1 MEIKNLQE
9 EWDLVVIGGGITG
22 AGIFREAIRMRLN
35 VLLVERMD
43 FAWGTSSRSTKLVHG
58 GLRYLKD
65 GHLLLTKESVEERER
80 MLKEAPGLVEQ
91 VGFLMPVYRG
101 TSPGKWSLDIGLI
114 LYDLMAREKQHQFY
128 DTREFSALTPHLKR
142 KGLAGGFRFFDAQ
155 TDDARLVLR
164 LINEAVAS
172 GGCALNYTAA
182 REILRNGDE
191 KVVGVVIEDTETL
204 ERKTISTGAVINATG
219 AWGEKLHPSPDK
231 KRHLRPLR
239 GSHIVFPYSVIPID
253 RAVTMV
259 HPADNRPVFAI
270 PWEGAVLVGTTDID
284 YRGDIQKE
292 PSVTEEEILYLLEVI
307 HTFFPSLDVSV
318 DNCIST
324 FAGIRPVLSE
334 GKLSPSEES
343 RDYVVWKDKG
353 LVTVAGGKLTTF
365 RKMAWDTL
373 KAAKAFLPPVR
384 FIGRR
389 DPVFSPVPDTI
400 PEEDLGLSAETW
412 RRLYGRYGET
422 ANELVK
428 TAAADD
434 LTLIPGTFTLWAEL
448 PFTAKYE
455 QVRHLSDLL
464 LRRVRIGLLTSMGGK
479 EYIKRIQ
486 KLCESSLPWDRT
498 RWKQEIKDY
507 LDLWR
512 QSYSIPGRKR

>member
-1 MEIKNLQE
+1 METTKLRE
-9 EWDLVVIGGGITG
+9 DWDLVVIGGGITG
-22 AGIFREAIRMRLN
+22 AGIFREATRMGLT

-65 GHLLLTKESVEERER
+65 GHLLLTKASVEERER

-101 TSPGKWSLDIGLI
+101 TSPGKWSLDIGLL
-114 LYDLMAREKQHQFY
+114 LYDLMAHEKQHQFY
-128 DTREFSALTPHLKR
+128 ETKDFCTLTPHLTR

-164 LINEAVAS
+164 LINEAVTS

-182 REILRNGDE
+182 RKILRNGDGQ
-191 KVVGVVIEDTETL
+191 VTGIAIEDTETL
-204 ERKTISTGAVINATG
+204 EKNTISTGAVINATG
-219 AWGEKLHPSPDK
+219 AWGEELHPSPDK

-239 GSHIVFPYSVIPID
+239 GSHIIFPSSVMPID
-253 RAVTMV
+253 SAVTMV
-259 HPADNRPVFAI
+259 HPVDNRPVFAI
-270 PWEGAVLVGTTDID
+270 PWEGAVLVGTTDVD
-284 YRGDIQKE
+284 YREDIQKE
-292 PSVTEEEILYLLEVI
+292 PSITREEISYLLEAI
-307 HTFFPSLDVSV
+307 HTFFPSLDVSA

-353 LVTVAGGKLTTF
+353 LVTVTGGKLTTF
-365 RKMAWDTL
+365 RRMALDTL
-373 KAAKAFLPPVR
+373 KETRSFLPPVR
-384 FIGRR
+384 FIGRS
-389 DPVFSPVPDTI
+389 DPVFSPVPDS
-400 PEEDLGLSAETW
+400 PQEDFGLSARTW
-412 RRLYGRYGET
+412 RRLYGRYGKT
-422 ANELVK
+422 ADELVK
-428 TAAADD
+428 TAATAD
-434 LTLIPGTFTLWAEL
+434 LTTIPGTFTLWAEL
-448 PFTAKYE
+448 PFTAKRE

-464 LRRVRIGLLTSMGGK
+464 LRRVRIGLLTPMGGK
-479 EYIKRIQ
+479 EYIKRVQ
-486 KLCESSLPWDRT
+486 KLCESSLPWDRR

-512 QSYSIPGRKR
+512 QSYSIPNNTK